1 MNVEYVARESLASW
15 RPAQQKR
22 NLTIDRRMLGEIV
35 DHKKNVAPA
44 PHKVLG
50 HGAGGIGRQPLQAGR
65 RIRFADNEEA
75 ALRRAV
81 TAHRFDYLRNR

>member
-35 DHKKNVAPA
+35 DHRRTSRPPRIKCSAMA
-44 PHKVLG
+44 
-50 HGAGGIGRQPLQAGR
+50 QA
-65 RIRFADNEEA
+65 A
-75 ALRRAV
+75 
-81 TAHRFDYLRNR
+81 